1 MGNSCT
7 GRVALVTGASRG
19 IGAAIAHR
27 LAAEGAAVAVVART
41 TGVGDSPLPGSLE
54 ETVAGI
60 VGTGGIALPFTAD
73 LADPDL
79 DAADVVARVE
89 DRLGP
94 VDILVN
100 NAAAIF
106 TGSFDEQTPKRIRLA
121 VEVNVVAPWRLMAA
135 CVPGMRDRGAGWIVN
150 VSSKVAASPPGPPF
164 LRGQLGGGA
173 LYGGSKAML
182 ERLTVGA
189 AADLWGSGV
198 AVNAVAPQAAVRTE
212 GALAVVAMDHDRVE
226 PVETM
231 AEAVLALATADP
243 EHCTGRVTASLE
255 LLQELR
261 RPVLGLDGRTLV
273 PGWQPADLDERG
285 T

>member
-1 MGNSCT
+1 VGDACA

-19 IGAAIAHR
+19 IGAAVARR
-27 LAAEGAAVAVVART
+27 LAAEGAAVAVTART
-41 TGVGDSPLPGSLE
+41 ASRGDSSLAGSLE
-54 ETVAGI
+54 ETVAAISGA
-60 VGTGGIALPFTAD
+60 GGLALPLTAD

-79 DAADVVARVE
+79 DATELVARVE
-89 DRLGP
+89 DRLGA

-106 TGSFDEQTPKRIRLA
+106 TGSFDDQTPRRIRLA
-121 VEVNVVAPWRLMAA
+121 LEVNVVAPWRLMAA
-135 CVPGMRDRGAGWIVN
+135 CTPAMRARGQGWIVN
-150 VSSKVAASPPGPPF
+150 ISSKVATPPPGPPF
-164 LRGQLGGGA
+164 VRGQLGGGA

-189 AADLWGSGV
+189 AADLWDTGV

-212 GALAVVAMDHDRVE
+212 GALTVVAMDHDRVE

-243 EHCTGRVTASLE
+243 HRVTGRVTASLD
-255 LLQELR
+255 LLRELR
-261 RPVLGLDGRTLV
+261 RPVFGLDGRTLL

-285 T
+285 M